1 MINFA
6 NNNEPNNDENNQNKQ
21 LFNIAKVKDLLKA
34 VFNKS
39 GYYAGS
45 FHESV
50 TLVDLIDI
58 TDTVLFQEDKDSI
71 HLIIDKNTN
80 NSLDITIDKVE

>member
-6 NNNEPNNDENNQNKQ
+6 NNKNPNNDQKKQ
-21 LFNIAKVKDLLKA
+21 LFNIEKVKDLLKA

-39 GYYAGS
+39 GYYTGS

-58 TDTVLFQEDKDSI
+58 TDTVLFQEGKDSL